1 LIAVTDRRESLIFR
15 DRYTSIGLIRK
26 GVFISIFDVCYCSK
40 LRRESRYSA
49 EAASG
54 HVAVAGFVLVLQVI
68 LSLSPAE
75 LLITDTKFDHRTTLG
90 DKMETAPN
98 LMQLGLNSTLHAC
111 ENCGASE
118 FDANGME
125 RYGNIE
131 KTVLRYRGHK
141 VISGASR
148 GCVLFQDCLRKL
160 HAVLQSQ
167 GHPEGAWSASFRAQ
181 NWVYSITVS
190 RDMGHYHDLE
200 VARGLW
206 PCLEGEVSNGN
217 RHPDTEAT
225 YYTLLAVPGES
236 VITLQVLH

>member
-1 LIAVTDRRESLIFR
+1 LIAVTDRREGLIFR

-26 GVFISIFDVCYCSK
+26 GVSISMFDVCYCSK

-141 VISGASR
+141 VRKPLGLLVFER
-148 GCVLFQDCLRKL
+148 RTGCIVSLSLATWVTITIWRLR
-160 HAVLQSQ
+160 
-167 GHPEGAWSASFRAQ
+167 
-181 NWVYSITVS
+181 
-190 RDMGHYHDLE
+190 
-200 VARGLW
+200 
-206 PCLEGEVSNGN
+206 EVSG
-217 RHPDTEAT
+217 P
-225 YYTLLAVPGES
+225 V
-236 VITLQVLH
+236 